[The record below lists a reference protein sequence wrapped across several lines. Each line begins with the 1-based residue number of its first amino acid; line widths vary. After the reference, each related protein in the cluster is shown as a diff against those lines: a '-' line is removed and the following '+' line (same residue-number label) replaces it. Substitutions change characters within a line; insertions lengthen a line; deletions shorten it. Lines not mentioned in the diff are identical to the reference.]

1 MILSHA
7 CGHMTFENHSATAHA
22 KLAPSEDCE
31 DLCGSCLCED
41 HFMSVPL
48 VACNLSCSFFII
60 PNSYIHL
67 YSICVAL
74 SVPYR
79 SHLIRLLLDSRRS
92 LPKSIPTQ
100 EALSQI
106 ALTVSD
112 GVIGHIRNAKTARQA
127 WLKICSVFEQKGL
140 SSQVFLLRKLLNVK
154 LDDGESM
161 QSHINKIRELSDQ
174 LEAIGD
180 PVRDRQLAIITLC
193 SLPERYN
200 SVVTSLESRPPED
213 ITFDMIAGRLL
224 AEEERQKESDPGTR
238 SGESAFYSG
247 RFPRKRPPPKCTWCG
262 RVGHIEKNCY
272 DKQGRSYAD
281 DTDDKKRG
289 SSQALVGVSQVSEE
303 LMF

>member
-1 MILSHA
+1 MSSSTGVSTNLYQVDKLTNNNFSTWKFRVEMVLKA
-7 CGHMTFENHSATAHA
+7 RKLWKYVETEAGATV
-22 KLAPSEDCE
+22 KEKE
-31 DLCGSCLCED
+31 EE
-41 HFMSVPL
+41 
-48 VACNLSCSFFII
+48 
-60 PNSYIHL
+60 
-67 YSICVAL
+67 
-74 SVPYR
+74 
-79 SHLIRLLLDSRRS
+79 
-92 LPKSIPTQ
+92 Q

-127 WLKICSVFEQKGL
+127 WRKICSVFEQKGL

-247 RFPRKRPPPKCTWCG
+247 RFPRKRPPPKCTRCG
-262 RVGHIEKNCY
+262 RVGHMEKNCY

>member
-1 MILSHA
+1 MS
-7 CGHMTFENHSATAHA
+7 SATSVSTNLYQVD
-22 KLAPSEDCE
+22 KLTNNNFTTWKFRVEMVLKARKLWKYVETE
-31 DLCGSCLCED
+31 AGATVKE
-41 HFMSVPL
+41 
-48 VACNLSCSFFII
+48 
-60 PNSYIHL
+60 
-67 YSICVAL
+67 
-74 SVPYR
+74 
-79 SHLIRLLLDSRRS
+79 
-92 LPKSIPTQ
+92 KEEEQ

-193 SLPERYN
+193 SLPERFN

-247 RFPRKRPPPKCTWCG
+247 RF
-262 RVGHIEKNCY
+262 
-272 DKQGRSYAD
+272 
-281 DTDDKKRG
+281 
-289 SSQALVGVSQVSEE
+289 LVRDLLLNAPGVVE
-303 LMF
+303 